1 MCGKVLIT
9 FGKNLGWGRQGKF
22 LVDFTSDGEL
32 GLHHSLLKPNYLR
45 AETRDFKKDKERN
58 KLEGETTGG

>member
-1 MCGKVLIT
+1 MCGKVLIRLARS
-9 FGKNLGWGRQGKF
+9 LGWGRQGKF

-32 GLHHSLLKPNYLR
+32 GLHHSLLKQYLR

-58 KLEGETTGG
+58 KLEETTGG